1 MNHFDWDHS
10 FLTDFDLQTGFSKKA
25 ETTKRY
31 LSQMKDMYYD
41 VQAAEKILETEDP
54 LVYEFYELGC
64 PERPGDLAFGTTILY
79 PGQVGDEYY
88 MTKGHFHT
96 ILDTGEVYYC
106 LSGHGY
112 MMMESPEGD
121 WEAIELTPGKACYVP
136 KRYAHRSVCVG
147 KPSDG
152 PLVTFFAFRADA
164 GHDYGHGKYET
175 LATSIVGI
183 VLLCV
188 GFGLFWEG
196 ANKIYDFYFK
206 GIPLESP
213 GMIALVAALISIVIK
228 ELLYHI
234 TVWVGRKQN
243 SQVVIANAWHHRS
256 DAFSSIGTA
265 LGIGG
270 AILLGDNWR
279 VLDPLA
285 AVIVSLFIVKVAL
298 QLVIPAIN
306 DLLEKSLP
314 KEVEDEILA
323 IISEVPE
330 VKSPHNLRTR
340 RIGNNFAIEAHI
352 RVDGQITVTRAHDLT
367 KEIEQNLR
375 DKFGQATHIALH
387 VEPIK

>member
-1 MNHFDWDHS
+1 MEEAPKARKKEIMRVTLLGSFANFVLLVFKFVAGMWGHS
-10 FLTDFDLQTGFSKKA
+10 SA
-25 ETTKRY
+25 
-31 LSQMKDMYYD
+31 M
-41 VQAAEKILETEDP
+41 I
-54 LVYEFYELGC
+54 
-64 PERPGDLAFGTTILY
+64 
-79 PGQVGDEYY
+79 
-88 MTKGHFHT
+88 
-96 ILDTGEVYYC
+96 
-106 LSGHGY
+106 
-112 MMMESPEGD
+112 
-121 WEAIELTPGKACYVP
+121 
-136 KRYAHRSVCVG
+136 
-147 KPSDG
+147 
-152 PLVTFFAFRADA
+152 ADA
-164 GHDYGHGKYET
+164 VHSLSDFVTDIIVLLFVNISSKPKDESHDYGHGKYET
-175 LATSIVGI
+175 LATSIVGIVLLCVGFGLFWEGANKIYDFYFKGIPLESPGMIALVAALISIVIKELLYHITVWVGRKQNSQVVIANAWHHRSDAFSSIGTALGI